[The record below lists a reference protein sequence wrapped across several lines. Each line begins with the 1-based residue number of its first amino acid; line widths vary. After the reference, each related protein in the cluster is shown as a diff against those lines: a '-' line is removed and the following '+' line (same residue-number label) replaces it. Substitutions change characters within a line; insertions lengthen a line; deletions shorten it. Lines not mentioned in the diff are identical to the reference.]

1 MITAAIASH
10 NCLRFINPSSR
21 WTACRGD
28 PQLLSRAH
36 GFHDGERTVSV
47 RHHGLVVNV
56 LFVCVGNQ
64 GRSVMAER
72 LFARAVNGLHQARSA
87 GSAPGSATHRVV
99 LDALAEVGIDASD
112 HVPARLDDERVAW
125 ADVVVATCDDA
136 CPVVPGKR
144 YVSWQLPDP
153 KGRQL
158 DEVRAIRDD
167 ISRRVEALA
176 DELPA

>member
-1 MITAAIASH
+1 
-10 NCLRFINPSSR
+10 
-21 WTACRGD
+21 
-28 PQLLSRAH
+28 
-36 GFHDGERTVSV
+36 
-47 RHHGLVVNV
+47 VNV

-72 LFARAVNGLHQARSA
+72 LFLRAAGGEHDARSA
-87 GSAPGSATHRVV
+87 GSAPGTAVHPEV
-99 LDALAEVGIDASD
+99 LTALAEIGIDAAD
-112 HVPARLDDERVAW
+112 HVPRRLDDEVVQW

-153 KGRQL
+153 KDRPL

-167 ISRRVEALA
+167 LAVRVENL
-176 DELPA
+176 L